1 MRRLALATTSAALV
15 LSIASCG
22 TGSQPRPTRS
32 ATSTPPT
39 RTADPARQA
48 TGAAPAVLVAGTTY
62 GRALTDRRGFALYR
76 FTHDSSSM
84 STCYGACAAAWP
96 PYIVSE
102 RPSAAGHGADASLL
116 GAVQRQDGRLQ
127 LTYAGRP
134 LYYYVGDRRPGQVL
148 CQAVTEYGGTWN
160 VVAPDGH
167 AIR

>member
-1 MRRLALATTSAALV
+1 MRRFAFATTSAALV

-22 TGSQPRPTRS
+22 TGSQPRPART
-32 ATSTPPT
+32 ATPAPPT
-39 RTADPARQA
+39 PTADPARQA
-48 TGAAPAVLVAGTTY
+48 ARAAPAVLVAGTNY
-62 GRALTDRRGFALYR
+62 GRALTDSRGFALYR
-76 FTHDSSSM
+76 FTHDTSAS
-84 STCYGACAAAWP
+84 STCYGPCAAAWP
-96 PYIVSE
+96 PYIVANH
-102 RPSAAGHGADASLL
+102 PSAAGPGASASLL

-127 LTYAGRP
+127 VTYGGRP